1 MGSPFPRTTPYP
13 GGRFPDDRMP
23 DNRIPDNRMPDNR
36 YPRDSRFPDD
46 NNPEPRRSPRR
57 VDPRTV
63 ELDAQYRLADQ
74 YLNEMAEK
82 SGGKLTRADTLFSL
96 PAAFAQIAAELRTQY
111 ALGYYPSNAARDG
124 KYRKLQV
131 RTKRKN
137 MLIRARPGY
146 RAPGGS

>member
-1 MGSPFPRTTPYP
+1 MPYP
-13 GGRFPDDRMP
+13 GGRSPDNRMP
-23 DNRIPDNRMPDNR
+23 DNRMPDNRMPDNRMPDNRMPDNR
-36 YPRDSRFPDD
+36 YPQDSRFPDD
-46 NNPEPRRSPRR
+46 RIPDPRNSPRG

-63 ELDAQYRLADQ
+63 ELDALYRLADQ

-111 ALGYYPSNAARDG
+111 SLGYYPSNAARDG

-131 RTKRKN
+131 GTKRKN
-137 MLIRARPGY
+137 VLIRARPGY
-146 RAPGGS
+146 RAPG